1 MPAKKKATK
10 AKSRK
15 KTASKSKA
23 APRKKATAKKTA
35 KKKVT
40 RKAPAKKVAK
50 KKAVKKKAAGKK
62 KATKKAPAKKK
73 VAKKKAAKKKAATR
87 KAPSKKKAAG
97 EKTARKAPA
106 KKTGKKKA
114 AKKRTRSRSEVLSG
128 PLHGLEPY
136 KPRRGEEY
144 MSADQLDHFHQILS
158 AWKREL
164 MEEVDRTVHHMQ
176 DEAANFPDPSDR
188 ATQESEFGLELR
200 TRDRERKL
208 LRKIDAALNRIDEGT
223 YGYCEETGEE
233 IGLKRLE
240 ARPVATLCLEAQ
252 ERRELA
258 ERQFRDRDDQ
268 YR

>member
-23 APRKKATAKKTA
+23 ATRKKAAA

-50 KKAVKKKAAGKK
+50 KTAVKKKAAGKK
-62 KATKKAPAKKK
+62 KAAKTTPAKKK
-73 VAKKKAAKKKAATR
+73 VAKKKAASKKTASKKTA
-87 KAPSKKKAAG
+87 SKKKAAG
-97 EKTARKAPA
+97 KKAAGKAPA
-106 KKTGKKKA
+106 KKAGKKKA
-114 AKKRTRSRSEVLSG
+114 ARKRTRSRSEVLSG
-128 PLHGLEPY
+128 PLHGLQPY

-144 MSADQLDHFHQILS
+144 MSADQLEHFHQILS

-208 LRKIDAALNRIDEGT
+208 LRKIGAALNRIDEGT

>member
-1 MPAKKKATK
+1 MMPAKKKATK

-23 APRKKATAKKTA
+23 ATRKKAAA

-50 KKAVKKKAAGKK
+50 KTAVKKKAAGKK
-62 KATKKAPAKKK
+62 KAAKTTPAKKK
-73 VAKKKAAKKKAATR
+73 VAKKKAASKKTASKKTA
-87 KAPSKKKAAG
+87 SKKKAAG
-97 EKTARKAPA
+97 KKAAGKAPA
-106 KKTGKKKA
+106 KKAGKKKA
-114 AKKRTRSRSEVLSG
+114 ARKRTRSRSEVLSG
-128 PLHGLEPY
+128 PLHGLQPY

-144 MSADQLDHFHQILS
+144 MSADQLEHFHQILS

-208 LRKIDAALNRIDEGT
+208 LRKIGAALNRIDEGT